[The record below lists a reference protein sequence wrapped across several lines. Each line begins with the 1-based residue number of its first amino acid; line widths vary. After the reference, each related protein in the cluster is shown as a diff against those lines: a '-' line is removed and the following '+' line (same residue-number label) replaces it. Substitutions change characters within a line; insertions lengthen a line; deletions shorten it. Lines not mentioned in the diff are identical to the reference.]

1 MKTIYADELF
11 ALNLAINYLI
21 LLATG
26 KLCALPLKRL
36 RFGLSAALGAVYSVI
51 CLLPSLDFLSQPIAK
66 LCLGIAMALIAFGGT
81 RRFWRVLLAFFAVS
95 AAFGGAV
102 YAASLLAGSGTEYG
116 TYVNLSF
123 RVLLLSFAACYFV
136 LTVIF
141 RRMARRQKR
150 KTVEVCVIHAGRSA
164 RFTALCDT
172 GNELFDP
179 VSGLPVMVA
188 DVHSLLPLLP
198 ENAPSALKC
207 GILDFV
213 EQMGCAG
220 LSFRLVPYSTLSA
233 DSSLLPVFRPESVIV
248 DGKETRDILVGV
260 TARSMCSDGEYSA
273 VINYV
278 NHLEV

>member
-123 RVLLLSFAACYFV
+123 RVLLLSFAACYFI

-150 KTVEVCVIHAGRSA
+150 KTVEVSVIHAGRSA